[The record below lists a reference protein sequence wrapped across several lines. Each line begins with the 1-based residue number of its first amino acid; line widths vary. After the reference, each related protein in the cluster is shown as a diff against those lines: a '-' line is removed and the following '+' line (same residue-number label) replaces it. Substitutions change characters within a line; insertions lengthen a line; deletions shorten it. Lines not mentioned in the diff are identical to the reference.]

1 MIANH
6 GQIKEVPSMILVCNS
21 RLDALQA
28 SILNIK
34 LKYLDTYNLNRSK
47 AAQIYTNGLSEI
59 KDLENSNIEET
70 FYNYT
75 YFTIHLKDQE

>member
-1 MIANH
+1 MGMEELLFTNNDKLAKKISMIASESVKKYH
-6 GQIKEVPSMILVCNS
+6 HKVIGCNS

-47 AAQIYTNGLSEI
+47 AAQIYMLMV
-59 KDLENSNIEET
+59 
-70 FYNYT
+70 Y
-75 YFTIHLKDQE
+75 LKSKI